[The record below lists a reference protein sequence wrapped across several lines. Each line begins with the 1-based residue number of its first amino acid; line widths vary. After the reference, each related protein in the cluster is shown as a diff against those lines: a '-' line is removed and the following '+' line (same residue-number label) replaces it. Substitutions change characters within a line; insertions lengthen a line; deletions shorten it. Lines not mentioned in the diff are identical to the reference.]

1 MNNLAS
7 RSKAIAAAAL
17 FLAALSPAAAQQAPA
32 RGGTL
37 TFIVQPEPPGL
48 LGQLNTATPVTLVS
62 TKIHDGLLSL
72 DSNRRLV
79 PALALSYEMSADGK
93 TIALALRRN
102 VKWHDGKDFT
112 SADVKYTLEE
122 VIKKYHPRGRSL
134 LATLDAVDTP
144 DSHTAILRFNRPAL
158 YIPSTLTYIDMP
170 IMPKHVYEGTDPRT
184 NPAGNAPIGTGPFK
198 FVEWKKGISV
208 TLERNNDYW
217 DAGKPYLDKM
227 VIRFIPD
234 PATRAVALE
243 SGEADIAG
251 ANPIPLTDV
260 ARFRAMK
267 NVEVRTD
274 GYEAFGSIMH
284 FEFNT
289 RVSQFNDV
297 RVRQALSHAINRQF
311 VVDHIWGGLG
321 SPATSNVPRVH
332 GEFFA
337 PDVPKY
343 EYNKALAEK
352 LLDEAGFKRGS
363 NRFRFR
369 ITHDTLPL
377 DENYRRLAL
386 YLKQAFSEIGVE
398 VDVRSQDL
406 AGWLKRVYTDN
417 DYQTSSYIISG
428 MTDPTIGLQRLYWSK
443 NIIKGAP
450 YSNGSGYNNPKVDD
464 LLVGAQFS
472 ADPAERVKLWREF
485 QHITM
490 RELPIIPIMNVN
502 YVTVINKRVKG
513 ITATGFGPYAN
524 FAELYIGAP

>member
-1 MNNLAS
+1 MTFSIRCRAGLVAV
-7 RSKAIAAAAL
+7 AVV
-17 FLAALSPAAAQQAPA
+17 LSTTFVHAQPPT

-37 TFIVQPEPPGL
+37 TFVVQPEPPGL

-72 DSNRRLV
+72 DNDRKLV
-79 PALALSYEMSADGK
+79 PALALGYQISADGK
-93 TIALALRRN
+93 TITLPLRQG

-122 VIKKYHPRGRSL
+122 VVKKYHPRGRSL
-134 LATLDAVDTP
+134 LATLDTVDTP
-144 DSHTAILRFNRPAL
+144 DAHTAILRFSKPAL
-158 YIPSTLTYIDMP
+158 YIPGTLTYIDMP
-170 IMPKHVYEGTDPRT
+170 IMPKHIYEGTDPRT
-184 NPAGNAPIGTGPFK
+184 SPAGNSPIGTGPFK
-198 FVEWKKGISV
+198 FVEWRKGTSI

-217 DAGKPYLDKM
+217 NTDKPYLDKM

-234 PATRAVALE
+234 PATRAVSLE
-243 SGEADIAG
+243 SGEVDIAG

-260 ARFRAMK
+260 ARFRALK

-274 GYEAFGSIMH
+274 GYEAFGSIMN

-289 RVSQFNDV
+289 RVPQFQDI
-297 RVRQALSHAINRQF
+297 RVRQALAHAINRKF

-321 SPATSNVPRVH
+321 SPASSNVPKVH
-332 GEFFA
+332 GEFFD
-337 PDVPKY
+337 PNTPHYDY
-343 EYNKALAEK
+343 DKAQAER
-352 LLDEAGFKRGS
+352 LLDEAGYKRGP
-363 NRFRFR
+363 NRVRFR
-369 ITHDTLPL
+369 IAHDTLPL

-386 YLKQAFSEIGVE
+386 YFKQAFAEIGVE

-443 NIIKGAP
+443 NITKGAP
-450 YSNGSGYNNPKVDD
+450 YSNGSGYTNEKVDQ
-464 LLVGAQFS
+464 LLEGAQFS
-472 ADPAERVKLWREF
+472 PDPAERVKLWREF
-485 QHITM
+485 QQITM

-524 FAELYIGAP
+524 FADLYISAP

>member
-1 MNNLAS
+1 MTS
-7 RSKAIAAAAL
+7 IAIHAIGAL
-17 FLAALSPAAAQQAPA
+17 ITGLSLIATTSAGAQQSPA

-72 DSNRRLV
+72 DSNRRLT
-79 PALALSYEMSADGK
+79 PALALSYSISADGR
-93 TIALALRRN
+93 TITLPLRRG

-134 LATLDAVDTP
+134 LATLDTVDTP
-144 DSHTAILRFNRPAL
+144 DAHTAILRFNKPAL

-170 IMPKHVYEGTDPRT
+170 IMPKHIYDGTDPRT
-184 NPAGNAPIGTGPFK
+184 NPASNAPIGTGPFK
-198 FVEWKKGISV
+198 FVQWNKGISI
-208 TLERNNDYW
+208 TLDRNNEYW
-217 DAGKPYLDKM
+217 DTGKPYLDKM
-227 VIRFIPD
+227 VVRFIPD

-260 ARFRAMK
+260 ARFRTLK
-267 NVEVRTD
+267 NIEVRTD
-274 GYEAFGSIMH
+274 GYEAFGSIMN

-289 RVSQFNDV
+289 RVPQFDDL
-297 RVRQALSHAINRQF
+297 RVRQALAHAINRQF
-311 VVDHIWGGLG
+311 VVEHIWGGLG
-321 SPATSNVPRVH
+321 SPATSNVPKVH

-337 PDVPKY
+337 PDAPHY
-343 EYNKALAEK
+343 DYDKAAAER
-352 LLDEAGFKRGS
+352 LLDEAGFKRGA
-363 NRFRFR
+363 NRVRFR

-450 YSNGSGYNNPKVDD
+450 YSNGSGYTNAKVDE
-464 LLVGAQFS
+464 LLLGAQFS
-472 ADPAERVKLWREF
+472 PDPAERVKMWREF
-485 QHITM
+485 QQITM

-524 FAELYIGAP
+524 FADLYIGAP